1 MAQGPKQRQRP
12 HSTGTG
18 VATSN
23 LDEAILRILPTE
35 RDSEPWLATPEVHRR
50 LEDRGHRVGYIR
62 KVRRHL
68 ATLEKDNLVVS
79 IENLRELLW
88 QRKPWLEGTRE
99 AVSLMS
105 ASEAVAFHI
114 LQRFA
119 GDKLPNAVTKDIEPL
134 FKAAEIRLSR
144 EKDDSR
150 RYRAWADKVDSVD
163 GNFALRRPP
172 LNSEFFQT
180 VVTATFFE
188 RELLVQYRPAYKAN
202 PPDETKPSPL
212 WPLALVESG
221 GVMYMV
227 AQNPAHA
234 PRPEAGKTKWLPT
247 LYRLDRITSAVE
259 SGETFDYPDD
269 FRLRAYIDAEQVF
282 DFLPEPPAL
291 LELAFEGSAGNHLKD
306 TPIAKDQKDET
317 MPDGRLKITGMVV
330 PSLKLRWWLRSLG
343 SAVEVL
349 APQALRD
356 DFARDYAQLAKRYG
370 PMNG

>member
-1 MAQGPKQRQRP
+1 M
-12 HSTGTG
+12 
-18 VATSN
+18 ATSN

-163 GNFALRRPP
+163 GNFALRRPRSTRNFSRP
-172 LNSEFFQT
+172 SSRQRSSNGNCLCSTVPHTRPTHRTRLNRAPCGHWRSSSRAASCT
-180 VVTATFFE
+180 WS
-188 RELLVQYRPAYKAN
+188 RKI
-202 PPDETKPSPL
+202 PPMLRGRGRQDE
-212 WPLALVESG
+212 
-221 GVMYMV
+221 V
-227 AQNPAHA
+227 AAHA
-234 PRPEAGKTKWLPT
+234 LSPGSHHLRRRIGRDLRLSGRLQVTC
-247 LYRLDRITSAVE
+247 LYRRGT
-259 SGETFDYPDD
+259 G
-269 FRLRAYIDAEQVF
+269 FRLPAGT
-282 DFLPEPPAL
+282 PAL

>member
-1 MAQGPKQRQRP
+1 MTLFTIQSLKMAQGPKQRQRP

-227 AQNPAHA
+227 AQNPPMLRG
-234 PRPEAGKTKWLPT
+234 PRPARRSGCPRFIAWIASPPPSNRARPSTIRTTSGYVPISTRNRFSTSCRNPRHCWSSRSKGVRE
-247 LYRLDRITSAVE
+247 IT
-259 SGETFDYPDD
+259 
-269 FRLRAYIDAEQVF
+269 
-282 DFLPEPPAL
+282 
-291 LELAFEGSAGNHLKD
+291 
-306 TPIAKDQKDET
+306 
-317 MPDGRLKITGMVV
+317 
-330 PSLKLRWWLRSLG
+330 
-343 SAVEVL
+343 
-349 APQALRD
+349 
-356 DFARDYAQLAKRYG
+356 
-370 PMNG
+370 